1 MRNVIRVFA
10 VFALLA
16 CGSKNNSTAVVDP
29 STTTTGAGGEGGGEG
44 TGGAGGGDEADASS
58 EEASGIV
65 ACGAK
70 SCNAGEYCCDGACGA
85 CVAIGQN
92 CPVDPCGAGVDAA
105 TE

>member
-1 MRNVIRVFA
+1 MRNVIRVLA

-16 CGSKNNSTAVVDP
+16 CGSKNNSTAAVDP

-44 TGGAGGGDEADASS
+44 TGGAGGGEADASS
-58 EEASGIV
+58 EEASDIV
-65 ACGAK
+65 ACGTK